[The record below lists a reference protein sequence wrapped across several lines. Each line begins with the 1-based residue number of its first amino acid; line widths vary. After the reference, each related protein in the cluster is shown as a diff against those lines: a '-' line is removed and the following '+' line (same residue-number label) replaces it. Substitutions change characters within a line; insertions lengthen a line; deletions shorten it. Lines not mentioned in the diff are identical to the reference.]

1 MASKQYS
8 PCQNRAVGVEGYQV
22 KCDEEM
28 EDMEVMVSLE
38 RQSSGDNGIQDREDD
53 QAVDEEAEDDGGE
66 VPAQLHQHLP
76 KVAHPQHLPADE
88 EENSNWS
95 KVDHPSSDHHHGVSE
110 RGEEVEERLALLA
123 KLGKGNAKDD
133 RKEDQAKDV

>member
-28 EDMEVMVSLE
+28 EDMEVMLSLK

-76 KVAHPQHLPADE
+76 KVAHPQHLVGEFPIIWTISDRLPPARR
-88 EENSNWS
+88 S
-95 KVDHPSSDHHHGVSE
+95 G
-110 RGEEVEERLALLA
+110 R
-123 KLGKGNAKDD
+123 KLQLEPG
-133 RKEDQAKDV
+133 

>member
-28 EDMEVMVSLE
+28 EDMEVMLSLE

-66 VPAQLHQHLP
+66 VPAQLHQHLA
-76 KVAHPQHLPADE
+76 KVAHAQHLE
-88 EENSNWS
+88 
-95 KVDHPSSDHHHGVSE
+95 
-110 RGEEVEERLALLA
+110 
-123 KLGKGNAKDD
+123 
-133 RKEDQAKDV
+133 

>member
-28 EDMEVMVSLE
+28 ENMEVMLSLE

-76 KVAHPQHLPADE
+76 KVAHAEHLE
-88 EENSNWS
+88 EWS
-95 KVDHPSSDHHHGVSE
+95 KLFGKQVTS
-110 RGEEVEERLALLA
+110 RLPPGRL
-123 KLGKGNAKDD
+123 
-133 RKEDQAKDV
+133 